1 MPKPEDDY
9 LHARGKLGEWLAAT
23 YLERKGFHVHTRNYR
38 VRQGEIDLIAEDATY
53 LLFVEVKAR
62 KAGAWLQ
69 GEEAVDA
76 HKQARLLAAAE
87 HYLSQSQC
95 EKQPRF
101 DVICLE
107 LQGEKCTAL
116 RWHKNAF

>member
-1 MPKPEDDY
+1 MASPNSDG
-9 LHARGKLGEWLAAT
+9 ARGEALAAT
-23 YLERKGFHVHTRNYR
+23 YLERKGFRILARNYR
-38 VRQGEIDLIAEDATY
+38 IRQGEIDLVAADAEY
-53 LLFVEVKAR
+53 LLFVEVKTR
-62 KAGAWLQ
+62 KAGAWLR

-87 HYLSQSQC
+87 HYLSREPC
-95 EKQPRF
+95 EQQPRF

-107 LQGEKCTAL
+107 LQDDRCTAL